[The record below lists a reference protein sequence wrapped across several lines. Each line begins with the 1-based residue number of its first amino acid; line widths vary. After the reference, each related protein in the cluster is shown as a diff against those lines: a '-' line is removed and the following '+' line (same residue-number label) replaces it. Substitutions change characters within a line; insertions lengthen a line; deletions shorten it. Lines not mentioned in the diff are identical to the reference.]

1 MIRIEDLRICQTV
14 MYNGVKCRVY
24 SIMGARPDKN
34 ERYDDKPTVELFDGA
49 GLITALEEE
58 IFPCEVAE
66 EATERKAVY
75 SNEDRNDYYQKC
87 LDEYERENRV
97 LMALVKREH
106 PRLDEVSSEDY
117 KWRYMN
123 GVDKVFY
130 DMIQWFINNRQ
141 VIGCTGRGFA
151 NYAYDKVM
159 RPYIIVNTYS
169 DAEMCCADCAF
180 SEVNEQGVTLCNP
193 LVYLFDG
200 EHRFTVSPSAH
211 CRAFEHKCKE

>member
-1 MIRIEDLRICQTV
+1 MIRIEDLKIGQRV
-14 MYNGVKCRVY
+14 HYNGIVCKVY
-24 SIMGARPDKN
+24 SIMSPHPDKN
-34 ERYDDKPTVELFDGA
+34 ERYNNKPVIELCDGA
-49 GLITALEEE
+49 GIITALEED
-58 IFPCEVAE
+58 IFPCDDTENS
-66 EATERKAVY
+66 TERKAMY
-75 SNEDRNDYYQKC
+75 CNEDRDNYYQKC
-87 LDEYERENRV
+87 LDEYERENAG
-97 LMALVKREH
+97 LMALVKRGH
-106 PRLDEVSSEDY
+106 PRFDEVSSEDY

-141 VIGCTGRGFA
+141 VIGCTGRDFA

-193 LVYLFDG
+193 LVSLFDG
-200 EHRFTVSPSAH
+200 EHRLTVSPYAH
-211 CRAFEHKCKE
+211 CRAFEHKCKK

>member
-24 SIMGARPDKN
+24 SIMCARPDKN

-66 EATERKAVY
+66 EATERKAMY
-75 SNEDRNDYYQKC
+75 CNEDRDNYYQKC
-87 LDEYERENRV
+87 LDEYERENAG
-97 LMALVKREH
+97 LMELIRRE
-106 PRLDEVSSEDY
+106 PANMNEAASEDY

-159 RPYIIVNTYS
+159 RPYITLNTYR

-180 SEVNEQGVTLCNP
+180 SEVNERGKTLCKSIMELWNGKRDC
-193 LVYLFDG
+193 V
-200 EHRFTVSPSAH
+200 VSPSAH
-211 CRAFEHKCKE
+211 CRGFEHKCKE